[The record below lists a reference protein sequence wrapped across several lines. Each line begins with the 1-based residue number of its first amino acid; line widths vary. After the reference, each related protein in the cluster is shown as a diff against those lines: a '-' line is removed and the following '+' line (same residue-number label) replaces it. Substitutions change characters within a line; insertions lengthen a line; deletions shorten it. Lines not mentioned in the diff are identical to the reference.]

1 MTTVLDAPVR
11 TATPT
16 APDNRA
22 EGLRAYA
29 ALTAATQG
37 PTAAQQLAAAR
48 AAAQEAAAR
57 RAAQETAAPAAPG
70 AGRTLPAGT
79 APRGFALYVGI
90 DEAKAAASGISL
102 GVLVDALRRTLAD
115 LAPAAETYAT
125 VALAP
130 AGAGGRDVDVV
141 RLALHEPSAV
151 ARTKPEPE
159 PEIETSPG
167 VIVDISRKRV
177 VIDAESAAFTF
188 KEFELLQYLVLRE
201 GRTIERTELVS
212 SLWQGSTDEDA
223 PGERTIDVHVRRLRA
238 KLGRYEDIVRTV
250 RGVGYRFDRHADV
263 VIRYGHGTPSP
274 DRF

>member
-1 MTTVLDAPVR
+1 MSNTLLLER
-11 TATPT
+11 PT
-16 APDNRA
+16 APARHLQA
-22 EGLRAYA
+22 VPPLTEPA
-29 ALTAATQG
+29 A
-37 PTAAQQLAAAR
+37 
-48 AAAQEAAAR
+48 
-57 RAAQETAAPAAPG
+57 AAPAAPEPEAAG
-70 AGRTLPAGT
+70 AAARNLPAGT

-90 DEAKAAASGISL
+90 DELKAAASGVSL
-102 GVLVDALRRTLAD
+102 GVLVDALRRTIAE
-115 LAPAAETYAT
+115 LAPSAETYAT

-130 AGAGGRDVDVV
+130 VGAGGRDVDVV

-151 ARTKPEPE
+151 ARTKEEPE
-159 PEIETSPG
+159 GEERTAPG
-167 VIVDISRKRV
+167 VVVDISRKRV
-177 VIDAESAAFTF
+177 LIDGESAAFTF

-212 SLWQGSTDEDA
+212 SLWQATDDDA

>member
-1 MTTVLDAPVR
+1 MSNSAVLTR
-11 TATPT
+11 PT
-16 APDNRA
+16 ARPTH
-22 EGLRAYA
+22 LRAVTDDERPTPSSDPDR
-29 ALTAATQG
+29 AL
-37 PTAAQQLAAAR
+37 PD
-48 AAAQEAAAR
+48 
-57 RAAQETAAPAAPG
+57 
-70 AGRTLPAGT
+70 GT
-79 APRGFALYVGI
+79 APRGFALYVGF
-90 DEAKAAASGISL
+90 DETKAELSGVSL
-102 GVLVDALRRTLAD
+102 GTIVEALRRTLAD
-115 LAPAAETYAT
+115 VAPAAETYAT

-130 AGAGGRDVDVV
+130 AGARGRDVDLV

-151 ARTKPEPE
+151 ARVKAE
-159 PEIETSPG
+159 SDAGDADRAADG
-167 VIVDISRKRV
+167 VTVDISRKRV
-177 VIDAESAAFTF
+177 VIDGDTAPLTF

-201 GRTIERTELVS
+201 GSTIERTELVS

>member
-1 MTTVLDAPVR
+1 MSNTALLTRPAATRHLRAVEDVAPV
-11 TATPT
+11 
-16 APDNRA
+16 APVVA
-22 EGLRAYA
+22 
-29 ALTAATQG
+29 
-37 PTAAQQLAAAR
+37 
-48 AAAQEAAAR
+48 
-57 RAAQETAAPAAPG
+57 AAPAAP
-70 AGRTLPAGT
+70 AAAAARQVPAGT

-90 DEAKAAASGISL
+90 DELKAAQDGVSL
-102 GVLVDALRRTLAD
+102 SVLVEALRRTLGE
-115 LAPAAETYAT
+115 LAPHAETYAT

-130 AGAGGRDVDVV
+130 TTAGGRDVDVV

-151 ARTKPEPE
+151 ARTQQDDPDED
-159 PEIETSPG
+159 SAPG
-167 VIVDISRKRV
+167 GVTVDISRKRV
-177 VIDAESAAFTF
+177 LIDGSSAAFTF

-212 SLWQGSTDEDA
+212 SLWQGTTDDEA

-263 VIRYGHGTPSP
+263 VIRYGHGSPSP

>member
-1 MTTVLDAPVR
+1 MSNTLLLDRPAPTRHLQAVPPLSDAQR
-11 TATPT
+11 ATPA
-16 APDNRA
+16 AP
-22 EGLRAYA
+22 
-29 ALTAATQG
+29 
-37 PTAAQQLAAAR
+37 AAAAPAP
-48 AAAQEAAAR
+48 AAPAP
-57 RAAQETAAPAAPG
+57 AAPAAPG
-70 AGRTLPAGT
+70 HNLPAGT
-79 APRGFALYVGI
+79 SPRGFALYVGI
-90 DEAKAAASGISL
+90 DELKAAASGVSL
-102 GVLVDALRRTLAD
+102 GVLVDALRRTIAE

-151 ARTKPEPE
+151 ARTKDEPE
-159 PEIETSPG
+159 DEDRAADG
-167 VIVDISRKRV
+167 VVVDISRKRV
-177 VIDAESAAFTF
+177 LIDGESAAFTF

-201 GRTIERTELVS
+201 GRTIERTELVA
-212 SLWQGSTDEDA
+212 SLWQATDDDA

-263 VIRYGHGTPSP
+263 AIRYGHGAPSP